1 MRQMQWTVSVKRDG
15 DAQGVA
21 LATFTRPVDGAM
33 VADFGLSLEEGR
45 HLLRTL
51 QEAVTQSHRHAKPNL
66 RLRLRPA
73 LLPPLRNV
81 PAHQGLARPRDH
93 YLFG

>member
-21 LATFTRPVDGAM
+21 LATFTRPVDGAT

-45 HLLRTL
+45 HLLRT
-51 QEAVTQSHRHAKPNL
+51 
-66 RLRLRPA
+66 
-73 LLPPLRNV
+73 
-81 PAHQGLARPRDH
+81 
-93 YLFG
+93 